1 MINLRFEK
9 LSKMTELI
17 DPDKFPIFSLMY
29 ISIIFEIEYLM
40 MNSYRFGNT
49 SPKLWKTF
57 KKYLL
62 K

>member
-1 MINLRFEK
+1 
-9 LSKMTELI
+9 MTELI